1 MGYRNTWRDF
11 TWDTNYTLS
20 TNQNKIISLANNVIN
35 YATGERFS
43 IDRLNM
49 GGLADAQLP
58 TAGGR
63 YVGRPLLRAAIL
75 RYDEN
80 DAVYIDEKRKCS
92 YGDDPGC
99 E

>member
-20 TNQNKIISLANNVIN
+20 TNQNKIVSLANNVIN

-49 GGLADAQLP
+49 GGLGDAQFLLQE
-58 TAGGR
+58 GGTLGDL
-63 YVGRPLLRAAIL
+63 YSPAAICATT
-75 RYDEN
+75 RTMPFTSTRTEM
-80 DAVYIDEKRKCS
+80 
-92 YGDDPGC
+92 
-99 E
+99 

>member
-20 TNQNKIISLANNVIN
+20 TNQNKIVSLANNVIN

-49 GGLADAQLP
+49 GGLGDALF
-58 TAGGR
+58 
-63 YVGRPLLRAAIL
+63 LLQEGVRWVISTPAAICATTRTTPFTSTRTEMWL
-75 RYDEN
+75 R
-80 DAVYIDEKRKCS
+80 RRFRM
-92 YGDDPGC
+92 
-99 E
+99 